1 MRDDSWR
8 VSSQAAAILSFYLT
22 NPGAVETRDGIVE
35 WRLTEEI
42 TRLLVADTHRAL
54 GWLVE
59 RGLLSRIERP
69 GGDPLYQLPA
79 ETRADA
85 ERFVGEM
92 TT

>member
-35 WRLTEEI
+35 WRLMEEI
-42 TRLLVADTHRAL
+42 IRLRVADTHRAL
-54 GWLVE
+54 HWLVE
-59 RGLLSRIERP
+59 RGLLARVERA
-69 GGDPLYQLPA
+69 GGDPLYQLPP
-79 ETRADA
+79 EKRVDA
-85 ERFVGEM
+85 ERFVLEM